1 MATRDGEEFIGEQLV
16 SIAAQEGVTVELWIS
31 DDGSSDRTLEK
42 ITDFMAAHPALP
54 VRLLKGPQ
62 AGFVRNFLSMVCNR
76 DLDAPYL
83 AFSDQDD
90 VWHPDKLR
98 VAVDALAHVPPGVP
112 ALYTSRTRTV
122 GNDGEIKGCSAQ
134 FRRAP
139 SLENALVQ
147 SIGGGNTMVFDDAV
161 RRLLICAGSDV
172 DVQSHD
178 WWTYLAATSCGG
190 FVVYDPEPHIDYRQH
205 EGNIVGEN
213 SSLTARILRVNML
226 LKGQF
231 RDWLDRNLDAL
242 QRIEPQMTP
251 QARAKVEAFR
261 ALRKKR
267 SPLARLRELKR
278 LGLYRQTPFGT
289 ISMNVAAFLNRL

>member
-1 MATRDGEEFIGEQLV
+1 MATRNGEEFISEQLL
-16 SIAAQEGVTVELWIS
+16 SIARQKGVEVELWIS
-31 DDGSSDRTLEK
+31 DDGSGDGTLLK
-42 ITDFMAAHPALP
+42 IENFMAAQPALP
-54 VRLLKGPQ
+54 VRVIRGPE
-62 AGFVRNFLSMVCNR
+62 AGFVRNFLSLACNP
-76 DLDAPYL
+76 DLDAPYF

-90 VWHPDKLR
+90 IWHPNKLR
-98 VAVDALAHVPPGVP
+98 VAIDALVHAPVCFP
-112 ALYTSRTRTV
+112 ALYTSRTRTI
-122 GNDGEIKGCSAQ
+122 GRDGEIKGYSPQ
-134 FRRAP
+134 FRQPP

-147 SIGGGNTMVFDDAV
+147 SIGGGNTMVFNDAV

-172 DVQSHD
+172 NVQTHD

-205 EGNIVGEN
+205 GNNIVGEN
-213 SSLTARILRVNML
+213 SSLIARILRVDML

-231 RDWLDRNLDAL
+231 RDWLDRNLYAL

-261 ALRKKR
+261 ALRRSR

-278 LGLYRQTPFGT
+278 LGLYRQTLFGT